1 MREYGFSAK
10 FSDFFGSPP
19 IPFQIAFRSSQVSNE
34 LTKEYR
40 NRKYRIGIDC
50 TGGPD
55 IHLPFFTQ
63 TAEEPNFAGIRELQ
77 ERKGIGNKYCKS
89 LRTNGIRVKKK
100 SSGSED

>member
-1 MREYGFSAK
+1 MQEYGFSAK
-10 FSDFFGSPP
+10 FSDFFGTPP
-19 IPFQIAFRSSQVSNE
+19 IPYSDCFPKLSSFKRTYTRNTGAGDTGSG
-34 LTKEYR
+34 LTAQGV
-40 NRKYRIGIDC
+40 RI
-50 TGGPD
+50 
-55 IHLPFFTQ
+55 FTCHFL

>member
-1 MREYGFSAK
+1 MQEYGFSAK
-10 FSDFFGSPP
+10 FSDSETLLFL
-19 IPFQIAFRSSQVSNE
+19 IQIAFRSSRVSNE

-40 NRKYRIGIDC
+40 NRKYRIGIVC
-50 TGGPD
+50 TGGG
-55 IHLPFFTQ
+55 IYLPFFTQ

>member
-1 MREYGFSAK
+1 MQEYGFSAK
-10 FSDFFGSPP
+10 FSDFFGNPP
-19 IPFQIAFRSSQVSNE
+19 IPYSDWFPKLSSFKR
-34 LTKEYR
+34 TYK
-40 NRKYRIGIDC
+40 GIQEPEIPDRDC
-50 TGGPD
+50 LHRGG
-55 IHLPFFTQ
+55 IYLPFFTQ